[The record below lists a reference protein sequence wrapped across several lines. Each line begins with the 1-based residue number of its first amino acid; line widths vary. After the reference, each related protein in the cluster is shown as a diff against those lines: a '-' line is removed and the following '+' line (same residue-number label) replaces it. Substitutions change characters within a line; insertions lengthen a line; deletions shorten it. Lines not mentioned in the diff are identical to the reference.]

1 MDWLDHIFAKYPE
14 IGVYLAMGLGY
25 LIGNRKIGGFSLGG
39 ATGSLLM
46 GILIGAIFKVPVSGM
61 AKSVVFLL
69 FMFGIGY
76 SVGPKFFKAMK
87 GEGWRFGVIGIVVP
101 VVGLIMAYI

>member
-1 MDWLDHIFAKYPE
+1 
-14 IGVYLAMGLGY
+14 
-25 LIGNRKIGGFSLGG
+25 
-39 ATGSLLM
+39 M

-76 SVGPKFFKAMK
+76 SVGPKFFKALK
-87 GEGWRFGVIGIVVP
+87 GEGWRFGVLGVVVP
-101 VVGLIMAYI
+101 VIGLVTAYVPWRGFCTSISLAISCGSALGIADGIAGDRHGQ